1 MVGLEPE
8 RWRPASIFHLQGAE
22 PQRLFTWSLHL
33 DWLGHSQPEEPGQLN
48 SCTELKL
55 QDSQQPRQKVHDL

>member
-33 DWLGHSQPEEPGQLN
+33 DWLGHSHSIEGAGAVKQLHGAEA
-48 SCTELKL
+48 SRFPATQTEGA
-55 QDSQQPRQKVHDL
+55 